1 MPKLALS
8 LGTPRRLLRFI
19 KSEVF
24 TTAFRLLAPN
34 CGHSPARPE
43 WHNEQRMGPM
53 KRTRLDALALIAVTS
68 GCVERKPPFSSEQFL
83 AAKAQCGAVD
93 AYVIDAAPNT
103 IGFSGTSNDHMRQAK
118 CLKAKLEGFD
128 VKTVVLGSQLHERS

>member
-1 MPKLALS
+1 
-8 LGTPRRLLRFI
+8 
-19 KSEVF
+19 
-24 TTAFRLLAPN
+24 
-34 CGHSPARPE
+34 
-43 WHNEQRMGPM
+43 M
-53 KRTRLDALALIAVTS
+53 KRTRLGAFALLAAVS

-103 IGFSGTSNDHMRQAK
+103 IGFHGTSDDHIRQAK
-118 CLKAKLEGFD
+118 CLKNKLERFY